1 MRILAPSLLGAD
13 FKHLEQEIKT
23 VEQAG
28 AGYLHLD
35 VMDGAFVPSISFGMP
50 VIASLRGCTDLIFDV
65 HMMVDEPVRYV
76 NDVRKAGADLICI
89 HAEACR
95 HLDSAI
101 SRIHETGAK
110 AGIALNP
117 ATPVSVID
125 LILPRVDMVLLMSVN
140 PGFGGQTFIPYT
152 LEKVRQLKKRI
163 LELGLDTDIQV
174 DGGVTLDNAKDLLEA
189 GANILVAGS
198 SVFRGD
204 AGTNVK
210 KFLKIFDT
218 CSELPERMAD
228 NL

>member
-210 KFLKIFDT
+210 KFLKIFDI
-218 CSELPERMAD
+218 CSELPEGMAD